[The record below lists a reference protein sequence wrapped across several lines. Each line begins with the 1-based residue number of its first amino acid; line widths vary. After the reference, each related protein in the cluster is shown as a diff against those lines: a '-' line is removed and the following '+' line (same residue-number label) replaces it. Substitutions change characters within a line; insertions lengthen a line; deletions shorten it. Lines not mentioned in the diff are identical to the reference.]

1 MEKNPEGLTKQLVYA
16 NITNVM
22 NQNDRENSKELI
34 IRAGKQEFLKYGY
47 KGASLRN
54 ICKQAGVTTGAFYF
68 QFENKEQLL
77 DEILRPV
84 ITYFSAMV
92 QKSTMEEFEGESSS
106 ADGDEQMLEMLWNY
120 KEECQ
125 ILLEGTAGTAYEK
138 VFEELQE
145 GLRQGQGFLLFFG
158 KYGISDVDEKLLD
171 VIVRMRVESYL
182 TIIRKEYTL
191 EETKKLARQI
201 GIYCDAGFEA
211 LVRQL
216 KTEHSGN

>member
-1 MEKNPEGLTKQLVYA
+1 MTKQLVYA

-92 QKSTMEEFEGESSS
+92 QKSTMEEFEEESSS

-145 GLRQGQGFLLFFG
+145 GLRQGFLLFFG

-201 GIYCDAGFEA
+201 GVYCDAGFEA

>member
-1 MEKNPEGLTKQLVYA
+1 MEKNPEELTKQLVYA

-145 GLRQGQGFLLFFG
+145 GLRQGFLLFFG

>member
-1 MEKNPEGLTKQLVYA
+1 MTKQLVYA

-145 GLRQGQGFLLFFG
+145 GLRQGFLLFFG

-201 GIYCDAGFEA
+201 GVYCDAGFEA

>member
-1 MEKNPEGLTKQLVYA
+1 
-16 NITNVM
+16 M

-92 QKSTMEEFEGESSS
+92 QKSTMEEFEEESSS

-145 GLRQGQGFLLFFG
+145 GLRQGFLLFFG

>member
-1 MEKNPEGLTKQLVYA
+1 
-16 NITNVM
+16 M

-145 GLRQGQGFLLFFG
+145 GLRQGFLLFFG

-201 GIYCDAGFEA
+201 GVYCDAGFEA

>member
-1 MEKNPEGLTKQLVYA
+1 
-16 NITNVM
+16 M

-145 GLRQGQGFLLFFG
+145 GLRQGFLLFFG

-171 VIVRMRVESYL
+171 VIVKMRVESYL

>member
-22 NQNDRENSKELI
+22 NQNDRENSKEVI

-145 GLRQGQGFLLFFG
+145 GLRQGFLLFFG

>member
-1 MEKNPEGLTKQLVYA
+1 VEKNPEGLTKQLVYA

-106 ADGDEQMLEMLWNY
+106 ADGDEQMLEMFWNY

-138 VFEELQE
+138 FFEELQE
-145 GLRQGQGFLLFFG
+145 GLRQGFLLFFG

>member
-1 MEKNPEGLTKQLVYA
+1 
-16 NITNVM
+16 M

-34 IRAGKQEFLKYGY
+34 IRAGKQGFLKYGY

-145 GLRQGQGFLLFFG
+145 GLRQGFLLFFG

>member
-1 MEKNPEGLTKQLVYA
+1 
-16 NITNVM
+16 M

-92 QKSTMEEFEGESSS
+92 QKSTMEEYEGESSS

-145 GLRQGQGFLLFFG
+145 GLRQGFLLFFG

>member
-1 MEKNPEGLTKQLVYA
+1 LTKQLVYA

-145 GLRQGQGFLLFFG
+145 GLRQGFLLFFG

>member
-1 MEKNPEGLTKQLVYA
+1 MTKQLVYA

-145 GLRQGQGFLLFFG
+145 GLRQGFLLFFG
-158 KYGISDVDEKLLD
+158 KYGISDVDEELLD

-191 EETKKLARQI
+191 EETKKLARRI
-201 GIYCDAGFEA
+201 GVYCDAGFEA

>member
-1 MEKNPEGLTKQLVYA
+1 
-16 NITNVM
+16 M

-34 IRAGKQEFLKYGY
+34 IRAGKQEFVKYGY

-145 GLRQGQGFLLFFG
+145 GLRQGFLLFFG

>member
-125 ILLEGTAGTAYEK
+125 ILLEGAAGTAYEK

-145 GLRQGQGFLLFFG
+145 GLRQGFLLFFG

>member
-1 MEKNPEGLTKQLVYA
+1 MEKNPDGLTKQLVNA

-84 ITYFSAMV
+84 ITYFSAMI

-145 GLRQGQGFLLFFG
+145 GLRQGFLLFFG

>member
-1 MEKNPEGLTKQLVYA
+1 MTKQLVHA

-145 GLRQGQGFLLFFG
+145 GLRQGFLLFFG

>member
-1 MEKNPEGLTKQLVYA
+1 MTRQLVYA

-106 ADGDEQMLEMLWNY
+106 ADGDERMLEMLWNY

-145 GLRQGQGFLLFFG
+145 GLRQGFLLFFG

>member
-1 MEKNPEGLTKQLVYA
+1 MNTEKESSRKEILKA
-16 NITNVM
+16 A
-22 NQNDRENSKELI
+22 RE
-34 IRAGKQEFLKYGY
+34 EFREKGY
-47 KGASLRN
+47 KGASLRS
-54 ICKQAGVTTGAFYF
+54 ICKKAGITTGAFYF

-145 GLRQGQGFLLFFG
+145 GLRQGFLLFFG
-158 KYGISDVDEKLLD
+158 KYGISRDV
-171 VIVRMRVESYL
+171 VREAFRVL
-182 TIIRKEYTL
+182 
-191 EETKKLARQI
+191 KKGGALYRQ
-201 GIYCDAGFEA
+201 Y
-211 LVRQL
+211 
-216 KTEHSGN
+216 

>member
-1 MEKNPEGLTKQLVYA
+1 
-16 NITNVM
+16 M

-54 ICKQAGVTTGAFYF
+54 ICKQAGVTIGAFYF

-145 GLRQGQGFLLFFG
+145 GLRQGFLLFFG

>member
-1 MEKNPEGLTKQLVYA
+1 
-16 NITNVM
+16 M

-34 IRAGKQEFLKYGY
+34 IREGKQEFLKYGY

-92 QKSTMEEFEGESSS
+92 QKSTMDEFEGESSS
-106 ADGDEQMLEMLWNY
+106 AGGDEQMLEMLWNY
-120 KEECQ
+120 KGECQ

-145 GLRQGQGFLLFFG
+145 GLRQGFLLFFG

>member
-34 IRAGKQEFLKYGY
+34 IREGKQEFLKYGY

-145 GLRQGQGFLLFFG
+145 GLRQGFLLFFG

>member
-106 ADGDEQMLEMLWNY
+106 ADGDERMLEMLWNY

-145 GLRQGQGFLLFFG
+145 GLRQGFLLFFG

-191 EETKKLARQI
+191 EQTKKLARQI

>member
-1 MEKNPEGLTKQLVYA
+1 MTKQLVYA

-92 QKSTMEEFEGESSS
+92 QESTMKEFEGESSS

-145 GLRQGQGFLLFFG
+145 GLRQGFLLFFG

>member
-84 ITYFSAMV
+84 ITYFSVMV

-145 GLRQGQGFLLFFG
+145 GLRQGFLLFFG

-191 EETKKLARQI
+191 EETKKLARRI
-201 GIYCDAGFEA
+201 GVYCDAGFEA

-216 KTEHSGN
+216 KTEHSGS

>member
-145 GLRQGQGFLLFFG
+145 GLRQGFLLFFG
-158 KYGISDVDEKLLD
+158 KYGISDVDEKLQD

>member
-84 ITYFSAMV
+84 ITYFSAMI

-145 GLRQGQGFLLFFG
+145 GLRQGFLLFFG

>member
-1 MEKNPEGLTKQLVYA
+1 MTKQLVYA

-106 ADGDEQMLEMLWNY
+106 ADGDEQMLEMFWNY

-145 GLRQGQGFLLFFG
+145 GLRQGFLLFFG

-171 VIVRMRVESYL
+171 VIVKMRVESYL

>member
-1 MEKNPEGLTKQLVYA
+1 
-16 NITNVM
+16 M

-145 GLRQGQGFLLFFG
+145 GLRQGFLLFFG

-216 KTEHSGN
+216 KTEHRGN

>member
-1 MEKNPEGLTKQLVYA
+1 
-16 NITNVM
+16 M

-92 QKSTMEEFEGESSS
+92 QKRTMEEFEGESSS

-145 GLRQGQGFLLFFG
+145 GLRQGFLLFFG

>member
-1 MEKNPEGLTKQLVYA
+1 
-16 NITNVM
+16 M

-145 GLRQGQGFLLFFG
+145 GLRQGFLLFFG
-158 KYGISDVDEKLLD
+158 KYGITDVDEKLLD

-201 GIYCDAGFEA
+201 GVYCDAGFEA

>member
-92 QKSTMEEFEGESSS
+92 QKSTMDEFEGESSS

-145 GLRQGQGFLLFFG
+145 GLRQGFLLFFG

>member
-1 MEKNPEGLTKQLVYA
+1 
-16 NITNVM
+16 M
-22 NQNDRENSKELI
+22 NENDRENSKELI

-84 ITYFSAMV
+84 ITSFSAMV

-145 GLRQGQGFLLFFG
+145 GLRQGFLLFFG

-201 GIYCDAGFEA
+201 GVYCDAGFEA
-211 LVRQL
+211 LARQL

>member
-1 MEKNPEGLTKQLVYA
+1 
-16 NITNVM
+16 M

-47 KGASLRN
+47 KDASLRN

-145 GLRQGQGFLLFFG
+145 GLRQGFLLFFG

-191 EETKKLARQI
+191 EETKKLARRI
-201 GIYCDAGFEA
+201 GVYCDAGFEA

>member
-1 MEKNPEGLTKQLVYA
+1 MTKQLVYA

-125 ILLEGTAGTAYEK
+125 ILLEGTAGTAYKK

-145 GLRQGQGFLLFFG
+145 GLRQGFLLFFG

>member
-1 MEKNPEGLTKQLVYA
+1 MEKNPEGLTRQLVYA

-145 GLRQGQGFLLFFG
+145 GLRQGFLLFFG

>member
-1 MEKNPEGLTKQLVYA
+1 
-16 NITNVM
+16 M

-145 GLRQGQGFLLFFG
+145 GLRQGFLLFFG

-216 KTEHSGN
+216 KAEHSGN

>member
-1 MEKNPEGLTKQLVYA
+1 MTKQLVYA

-22 NQNDRENSKELI
+22 YQNDRENSKELI

-145 GLRQGQGFLLFFG
+145 GLRQGFLLFFG

>member
-1 MEKNPEGLTKQLVYA
+1 
-16 NITNVM
+16 M

-54 ICKQAGVTTGAFYF
+54 ICKQACVTTGAFYF

-145 GLRQGQGFLLFFG
+145 GLRQGFLLFFG

>member
-1 MEKNPEGLTKQLVYA
+1 
-16 NITNVM
+16 M

-47 KGASLRN
+47 KCASLRN

-77 DEILRPV
+77 NEILRPV

-145 GLRQGQGFLLFFG
+145 GLRQGFLLFFG

>member
-1 MEKNPEGLTKQLVYA
+1 
-16 NITNVM
+16 M

-125 ILLEGTAGTAYEK
+125 ILLEGTVGTAYEK

-145 GLRQGQGFLLFFG
+145 GLRQGFLLFFG